1 VEEDKVKSDQYKANG
16 NDLFREG
23 KYADAVV

>member
-1 VEEDKVKSDQYKANG
+1 VEEDKIKSDQYKVNG

-23 KYADAVV
+23 KYADAVI